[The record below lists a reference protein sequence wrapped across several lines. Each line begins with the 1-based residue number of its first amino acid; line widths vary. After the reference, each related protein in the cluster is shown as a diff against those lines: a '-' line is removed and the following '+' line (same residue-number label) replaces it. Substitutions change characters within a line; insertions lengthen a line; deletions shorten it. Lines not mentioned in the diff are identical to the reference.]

1 MQKIVS
7 SNIIPFFLIIMSVES
22 ISITGMGV
30 ILPFVR
36 EEFQLT
42 VALLGVVGGAIPIG
56 MLFTFVIGKLSD
68 RFRKINLIRTGN
80 LIFSLSSISI
90 FFVRDLQLLVI
101 FLVLEGIGISFLES
115 SINPLMIETNFERG
129 GMMLNF
135 LHGAWGI
142 GAVLGPI
149 LATYVLSVGLNWRI
163 LYLLYSVMHLI
174 VFSVSFFFSR
184 NSLENVGLSANTID
198 QKRNLKGNKF
208 WLLILLVLTALFISS
223 SHSGT
228 TTWLPSYLILNKNFS
243 PELAGITLSFFV
255 FFLTI
260 GRFILAFFVDRFDYS
275 LIILFYSLVASVLV
289 FIALTIA
296 PSEASIVFWC
306 AAGFFVAPNL
316 PTILAKANTVFSQ
329 YRGFIT
335 GILLTSM
342 AIGGFL
348 SAWIIGTLTQ
358 FYSMYVGMLFI
369 VIALMI
375 IVVLQIIEKLL
386 SIAN

>member
-289 FIALTIA
+289 FMALTIA

-316 PTILAKANTVFSQ
+316 PTTLAKANTVFSQ

-348 SAWIIGTLTQ
+348 SAWIISTLTQ

-369 VIALMI
+369 VLALMI